1 MSRFLT
7 TLMFCL
13 VFAAVLLGAARKAMS
28 QNVANSDS
36 PQTGVALVNVSY
48 PIYPP
53 VAREAHITGD
63 VEVMIGVR
71 KDGSV
76 ESAIVASG
84 PPLLRPAALDSVQR
98 SRFECRNCNEEINNC
113 RLVYTFKIEGDCS
126 CDPRDGNSNQRDQPY
141 SQITEAQHRVT
152 VTAHTICTC
161 DPASDFK
168 KRRSLKC
175 LYLWRCGS

>member
-1 MSRFLT
+1 MTFSLVLT
-7 TLMFCL
+7 
-13 VFAAVLLGAARKAMS
+13 AVLSGAARKAMA

-36 PQTGVALVNVSY
+36 PQTGVALVDVSY

-53 VAREAHITGD
+53 VARQAHITGD
-63 VEVMIGVR
+63 VDVTIAVR

-76 ESAIVASG
+76 ESAQVVSG
-84 PPLLRPAALDSVQR
+84 PLLLRPAALDSVQR
-98 SRFECRNCNEEINNC
+98 SRFECRNCGDAINNY

-126 CDPRDGNSNQRDQPY
+126 CDPTDGNSNQQNQPHPE
-141 SQITEAQHRVT
+141 ITEAQHRVT
-152 VTAHTICTC
+152 VTAHITCTC

-175 LYLWRCGS
+175 LYLWRCGF